1 MYSRFQLAYKFFL
14 YYFEASS
21 GKGHGIH
28 SPFVF
33 EFITKILNDRTDY
46 PRYQEIEILR
56 KKLLVD
62 KTLLSIEDFGAGS
75 SSSKSNHRTVSSIAK
90 NAAKPKKF
98 GQLLYRMVQYYKPD
112 TIIEMGTSL
121 GITTC
126 YLASGNSFAKVITL
140 EGAEAIAQVATKN
153 FDLLKLKNIGLI
165 KGNFDITLQS
175 ILTHES
181 SIDFV
186 FIDGNHRY
194 APTINYF
201 NQLLSKSNNSTIFVF
216 DDIHWSTEM
225 EQAWDEIKN
234 NSSVTCTI
242 DLFFI
247 GIVLFKKEIKE
258 KQHFKIR
265 F

>member
-1 MYSRFQLAYKFFL
+1 MYSKFQLTYKFLRFYL
-14 YYFEASS
+14 KASS

-33 EFITKILNDRTDY
+33 EFINKILNDRKKY
-46 PRYQEIEILR
+46 PVYKEVEMLR
-56 KKLLVD
+56 KKLLAD

-75 SSSKSNHRTVSSIAK
+75 SSSKSNRRTVASIAK
-90 NAAKPKKF
+90 NAVKPKKF

-112 TIIEMGTSL
+112 TIIELGTSL

-126 YLASGNSFAKVITL
+126 YLASDNSSAKIITL
-140 EGAEAIAQVATKN
+140 EGAEAILQVATKN
-153 FDLLKLKNIGLI
+153 FHLLKLKNIELI
-165 KGNFDITLQS
+165 KGNFDVTLQS
-175 ILTHES
+175 ILTDES

-194 APTINYF
+194 APTISYF
-201 NQLLSKSNNSTIFVF
+201 NQLLCKSNSSTIFVF
-216 DDIHWSTEM
+216 DDIHWSREM
-225 EQAWDEIKN
+225 EQAWNEIKN

-247 GIVLFKKEIKE
+247 GLVFFKKEIKE
-258 KQHFKIR
+258 KQHFSIR